1 MFRKLQRINRQR
13 ISSGLVKILYHTDA
27 AQAVGKVQV
36 DVEDL
41 LVDYLT
47 IVGHKV
53 KLKTINTKCLEK
65 FKISFS
71 FMDPEEV
78 VSTLEALRLQ
88 HLYIPCFSVEDKKEE
103 SDLAQ
108 KTPSSA

>member
-1 MFRKLQRINRQR
+1 
-13 ISSGLVKILYHTDA
+13 
-27 AQAVGKVQV
+27 
-36 DVEDL
+36 
-41 LVDYLT
+41 
-47 IVGHKV
+47 
-53 KLKTINTKCLEK
+53 
-65 FKISFS
+65 
-71 FMDPEEV
+71 MDPEEV

>member
-1 MFRKLQRINRQR
+1 LQRINRQR
-13 ISSGLVKILYHTDA
+13 ISAGLVKILYHTDA
-27 AQAVGKVQV
+27 AQAVGKILV

-53 KLKTINTKCLEK
+53 KIQGNQRRPPNNY
-65 FKISFS
+65 FVSSSFTAL
-71 FMDPEEV
+71 EEV
-78 VSTLEALRLQ
+78 VSTSEARRLL
-88 HLYIPCFSVEDKKEE
+88 HLSILCFSAEGKREG

-108 KTPSSA
+108 RTPSFA